1 MKPIYLTKALLALA
15 VFAINP
21 AFAQQQNTG
30 TENYHIKIEKDEN
43 GKKEVI
49 DKNFTSKED
58 MNAFLQ
64 EINEVP
70 ELPEPPMPPAPPE
83 PPAVPALPNLP
94 DMPEGAD
101 GFNLCVLKDDN
112 GKMEITNLNFSTR
125 EEMEA
130 YMKQN
135 KITAPNILTDDIK
148 ADGKQ
153 IRRIVIIDKEE
164 GNATSKPGP
173 FEIQNASCYKI
184 KIAEENEGAKVI
196 ADETGQTP
204 PGGSTGLS
212 EAKNINDVRV
222 YPNPSDGHF
231 YVDFNVV
238 NTADVTVRLTDME
251 GKEVYSETMKNFQG
265 PFAKS
270 IYSHQFA
277 KGTYLLE
284 VTAGNEKSAMKVAVQ

>member
-30 TENYHIKIEKDEN
+30 AENYHIKIEKDEN

-83 PPAVPALPNLP
+83 PPAVSALPNLP

-101 GFNLCVLKDDN
+101 GFNLCIVKDDN
-112 GKMEITNLNFSTR
+112 GKMEVTNLNFSTH

-135 KITAPNILTDDIK
+135 KITAPNILSDDIK

-164 GNATSKPGP
+164 SNTTGGNKPTTESKH
-173 FEIQNASCYKI
+173 ETVTINKTI
-184 KIAEENEGAKVI
+184 IHTDK
-196 ADETGQTP
+196 TGQTP